1 MKKKKAQERL
11 LPWAHGPWGK
21 RTRSNRSV
29 VGDWRVVKVSWVRG
43 SRAAC
48 QNRQDKTSSQL
59 CIMMLYNVNKEVLR
73 LVAAVYFDLWI
84 KIVHFYFYPYYKF
97 TSSTMRPNNKTICL
111 RVISLNFCFP
121 KNFISLMLPDNLKSS

>member
-1 MKKKKAQERL
+1 M
-11 LPWAHGPWGK
+11 GK
-21 RTRSNRSV
+21 EDTFQSKRGGGLASCQGR
-29 VGDWRVVKVSWVRG
+29 WVRG

-97 TSSTMRPNNKTICL
+97 TSRTMRPNNKTMCL